1 MAKKQKKSKAAKGA
15 PPPKVKAAGGF
26 CRILGAIAMRAAQ
39 AAAGLAIAIAVLTV
53 LFAFVNPPATPMII
67 GEYIRTGSV
76 DREWT
81 AIDRIPAHVPNS
93 IVAAED
99 ANFCRH
105 WGFDLGALRSS
116 ARAGLTEAGSTI
128 SQKTAS
134 HLFLWRGDS
143 WIRKVLEVPLTLLI
157 EAIWSKRRVLEVYMN
172 IAQFDEGVFGVSE
185 AARKHF
191 GKELAALDENESAR
205 LAIVLPDPKG
215 RNPFDLTPE
224 LEQRVLSIQ
233 GGAGIILADGSS
245 SCLDA

>member
-1 MAKKQKKSKAAKGA
+1 MAKKSKKSKAAKGA
-15 PPPKVKAAGGF
+15 SPPKFKASNGS
-26 CRILGAIAMRAAQ
+26 RSILGAVARRVAQ
-39 AAAGLAIAIAVLTV
+39 AAAGLAVAVAVLTA
-53 LFAFVNPPATPMII
+53 LFAFVDPPATPMII
-67 GEYIRTGSV
+67 GEYIRTGSA

-81 AIDRIPAHVPNS
+81 AIDRIPAHVSNS

-134 HLFLWRGDS
+134 HLFLWQGDS

-157 EAIWSKRRVLEVYMN
+157 EAIWSKRRILEVYMN
-172 IAQFDEGVFGVSE
+172 IAQLDDGVFGVSE

-215 RNPFDLTPE
+215 RNPFDLTSD

-233 GGAGIILADGSS
+233 GGAGIILADGRS